1 MVYRQN
7 IGNLSAKPGLRA
19 LEIREGPMSRDI
31 PARHLFEA
39 GAKDAP
45 EHRPTRIERSV
56 PFRIS
61 RLIWAVWVLGYLGE
75 PLRADNLVPEGVIY
89 LTHNK
94 IFRSRF
100 AAGLNYRTEDGS
112 FSSGNLEYDLD
123 VGLLPFFRRYVFKDP
138 NVEKAQRLTTRLGVA
153 YIPDLRDV
161 DNPTDETRGVLEIT
175 GRIPFGGAWL
185 LADRNKFDFRWIE
198 NKDSVRYRNR
208 LRLEHSVAL
217 NSVKITPYANAEAY
231 YDFKVD
237 QWNRADLTLG
247 AEFPWR
253 WSTILELYVTH
264 FDNRRGADGR
274 SWGFV
279 FQKHLTAKARGGT

>member
-100 AAGLNYRTEDGS
+100 AAAVELPDGRRL

-198 NKDSVRYRNR
+198 NKDSVP
-208 LRLEHSVAL
+208 LSKPPSAG
-217 NSVKITPYANAEAY
+217 T
-231 YDFKVD
+231 
-237 QWNRADLTLG
+237 Q
-247 AEFPWR
+247 
-253 WSTILELYVTH
+253 
-264 FDNRRGADGR
+264 RGPQFR
-274 SWGFV
+274 
-279 FQKHLTAKARGGT
+279 

>member
-1 MVYRQN
+1 
-7 IGNLSAKPGLRA
+7 
-19 LEIREGPMSRDI
+19 MSRDM
-31 PARHLFEA
+31 PARNLFES
-39 GAKDAP
+39 GPKDFP
-45 EHRPTRIERSV
+45 EQHPTLIERSV
-56 PFRIS
+56 PFWIS
-61 RLIWAVWVLGYLGE
+61 RLVWAVWFLGYLGG
-75 PLRADNLVPEGVIY
+75 PLRADNLAPEGALYV
-89 LTHNK
+89 THNK

-185 LADRNKFDFRWIE
+185 LADRNKADFRWM
-198 NKDSVRYRNR
+198 DGDSSVRYRNR

-274 SWGFV
+274 SWGIV
-279 FQKHLTAKARGGT
+279 FQKHLVTKPRGGT

>member
-1 MVYRQN
+1 MRQHLAFR
-7 IGNLSAKPGLRA
+7 IFIFTGATAVWGILPGNL
-19 LEIREGPMSRDI
+19 
-31 PARHLFEA
+31 F
-39 GAKDAP
+39 
-45 EHRPTRIERSV
+45 
-56 PFRIS
+56 
-61 RLIWAVWVLGYLGE
+61 
-75 PLRADNLVPEGVIY
+75 ADNLAPEGALYV
-89 LTHNK
+89 THNK

-138 NVEKAQRLTTRLGVA
+138 NVEKAQRLTTRVGVA
-153 YIPDLRDV
+153 YLPDLRDI
-161 DNPTDETRGVLEIT
+161 DNPTDETRGIFEIT
-175 GRIPFGGAWL
+175 GRIPFGGSWL
-185 LADRNKFDFRWIE
+185 LADRNKADIRWM
-198 NKDSVRYRNR
+198 DGDSSVRYRNR

-274 SWGFV
+274 SWGIV
-279 FQKHLTAKARGGT
+279 FQKHLVTKPRGGT